1 MTALSAE
8 GMLRLFEEGQRRD
21 PLARTAMALAIADAE
36 PAPLALTAGALEAR
50 LLAIRE
56 ETFGARME
64 GVATCPACGERCE
77 TSVLTTDILAL
88 PAGHEPVLVVRD
100 GVEIEARLPRG
111 EDIAAVVSLRD
122 PDAIR
127 RALLE
132 RCLVR
137 ASVSP
142 IPAELLDEIEN
153 ALAAADPRADVQ
165 LALTCPAC
173 SHEWLVRFDAAAFFW
188 SELAAAADRV
198 LDEVDV
204 LARVYGWSE
213 REILAM
219 SARRRALYVERLQS

>member
-8 GMLRLFEEGQRRD
+8 GMLRLFEEGQRRH
-21 PLARTAMALAIADAE
+21 PLARTAMALTIADGE

-64 GVATCPACGERCE
+64 GVAACPACGERCE
-77 TSVLTTDILAL
+77 TSVLTSDILAL
-88 PAGHEPVLVVRD
+88 PEGHEPVRVARD
-100 GVEIEARLPRG
+100 GVEIEVRLPCG
-111 EDIAAVVSLRD
+111 DDIAAVLSLRD
-122 PDAIR
+122 PEAIR
-127 RALLE
+127 RAMLE

-142 IPAELLDEIEN
+142 IPPALLDEICDDIEN

-165 LALTCPAC
+165 LAFTCPAC

-188 SELAAAADRV
+188 SELSAAAERPGH
-198 LDEVDV
+198 
-204 LARVYGWSE
+204 LA
-213 REILAM
+213 
-219 SARRRALYVERLQS
+219 